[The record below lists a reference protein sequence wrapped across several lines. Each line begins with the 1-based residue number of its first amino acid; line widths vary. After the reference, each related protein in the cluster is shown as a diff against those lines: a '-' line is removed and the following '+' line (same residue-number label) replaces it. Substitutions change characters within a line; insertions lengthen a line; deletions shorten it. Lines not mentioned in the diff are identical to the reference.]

1 MTMAYRG
8 ESSTVDDEDHG
19 GRHIGLPT
27 TFGAKVLNH
36 RERIVILDSVNRY
49 RSDVEPKAADM
60 IAIVS
65 YTLIVSLVK
74 RKSINEIHCSR
85 PYT

>member
-19 GRHIGLPT
+19 GRHIGMP
-27 TFGAKVLNH
+27 TFGTKVLNH

-65 YTLIVSLVK
+65 YTFIVSLVK